1 LCYRL
6 CLITVK
12 ITRKL
17 KTSITQG
24 INKTRQ
30 D

>member
-1 LCYRL
+1 VLPAVF
-6 CLITVK
+6 LITVK

-17 KTSITQG
+17 KISITQG